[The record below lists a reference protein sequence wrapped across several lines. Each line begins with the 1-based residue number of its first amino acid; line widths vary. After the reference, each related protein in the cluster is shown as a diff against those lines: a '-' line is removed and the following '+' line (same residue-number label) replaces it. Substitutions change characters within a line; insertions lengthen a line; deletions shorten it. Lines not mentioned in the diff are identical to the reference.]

1 MLRCLSS
8 AQLTELI
15 AYMDIEAFPGALTR
29 EEAVEKDKQDRT
41 AILKD
46 RMQRGLFGGKP
57 K

>member
-1 MLRCLSS
+1 MLRRLSS

-29 EEAVEKDKQDRT
+29 EEAVEKDRQDRT

-46 RMQRGLFGGKP
+46 RMQRGLFGGKR
-57 K
+57 

>member
-1 MLRCLSS
+1 MLRQISS

-15 AYMDIEAFPGALTR
+15 AFTEIEAFPGALTR
-29 EEAVEKDKQDRT
+29 EEAVEKDRQDRT